1 MVGWRSMMAAYSG
14 PEHARFLYASGKQFK
29 WKDSLD
35 GLLNLLQDEFDFT
48 KWLLVKQD
56 DKMAVIKGTNLTV
69 NWYKSTKTLQIQG
82 INEQMVKQH
91 LDELIWTS
99 NHNCSQFNT
108 DGKDTSQV
116 EFDSGDTKGDSATIL
131 ASSSNEGKENSSH
144 YISDS
149 ESDPVDTQKL
159 NDSISLGAK
168 SASQPND
175 VNCQSH
181 GCASLDSNL
190 HQFENY
196 FQSEIDIL
204 KERLSIYATSPNFS
218 SSQGGNSV
226 DANLLKEDQDLKRRL
241 SEIETK
247 YENLKAEAKIIINEY
262 KSLDTALRLLNNDFS
277 ANHEHTNLHP
287 TLNKGVEAN
296 KRPDNSDTFE
306 PSAHNNQQSNK
317 LPSSGSYGSKEDSSD
332 EEPQ

>member
-1 MVGWRSMMAAYSG
+1 M
-14 PEHARFLYASGKQFK
+14 
-29 WKDSLD
+29 
-35 GLLNLLQDEFDFT
+35 
-48 KWLLVKQD
+48 
-56 DKMAVIKGTNLTV
+56 
-69 NWYKSTKTLQIQG
+69 
-82 INEQMVKQH
+82 
-91 LDELIWTS
+91 
-99 NHNCSQFNT
+99 
-108 DGKDTSQV
+108 

-149 ESDPVDTQKL
+149 ASDPVDTQKL

-204 KERLSIYATSPNFS
+204 KERLSIYAASPNFS

-226 DANLLKEDQDLKRRL
+226 GANLLKEDQDLKRRL

-247 YENLKAEAKIIINEY
+247 YENLKAEAKIIINEN
-262 KSLDTALRLLNNDFS
+262 KSLDTALRLLNNEFS
-277 ANHEHTNLHP
+277 ANYEHSNLHP
-287 TLNKGVEAN
+287 TLSKGVEAI

-317 LPSSGSYGSKEDSSD
+317 LPSSGSYGSKEDRSNEEPRSNAENGEVKTKPIVLIGDSIIKHIDPKKLSQRRGHKFSYPGKTAGEIAEVVDNIAVSSD
-332 EEPQ
+332 LSHVIIHTETNNRQLNLPSDLLNHVSQKSRTLH